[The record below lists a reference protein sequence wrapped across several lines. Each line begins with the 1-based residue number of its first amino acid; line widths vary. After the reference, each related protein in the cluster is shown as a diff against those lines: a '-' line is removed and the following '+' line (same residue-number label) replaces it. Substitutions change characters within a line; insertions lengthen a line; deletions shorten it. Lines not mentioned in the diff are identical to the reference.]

1 MAKKKVT
8 LYIDDTGIRLL
19 VTQDQ
24 RIKEWANLPLEP
36 GLVKNNVITNETEV
50 SARIRQLFK
59 IHKIKTKRVIVGI
72 SGLHCLSRPIILPQL
87 PKDML
92 DEVVPREAKRLLPVP
107 LESLYLSWSKI
118 PAPEG
123 KTQVFLMAV
132 PRNTVEAL
140 TKTLR
145 QAGLLPYFLGLKP
158 LLLTELTKNTSG
170 VIVDVQNSE
179 FDVVAV
185 SDGIP
190 QPVRTISFA
199 DEKLSWPQKLPIIV
213 NDTERTIAFFNTN
226 NPEKTLAANVPIFVS
241 GELTNNQELCQ
252 TLSEQTGHPVT
263 PLSSPLKHPGN
274 LVPGQYLVNIAL
286 ALYNIP
292 SGKKSISSE
301 INLNALPAIY
311 QPKDIALTRVLALP
325 TAVVLAGLLIAL
337 FVLIQNASTDV
348 TSIKNELRTTEQL
361 LQQKTLQKQELTGN
375 ISQLEK
381 QLSSINSTI
390 SQFTVAVGSLEKKTT
405 GLNSDLKVTMDT
417 LPAKVV
423 LKSITHNNSLMTV
436 VGRTPDEKQLLA
448 YVGNL
453 SDSRVF
459 ADITVSSVL
468 RNKDNTLDF
477 TLLGNHEGHNITAS
491 SFVIAIKNLPPDV
504 TLLQVSYSKGAMTIT
519 ANTSVQDSILSYI
532 KRLEETGRF
541 LDVSITNM
549 TRTDSGK
556 VEFVLILKTG
566 E

>member
-1 MAKKKVT
+1 MAKQKVS

-19 VTQDQ
+19 VTHAQ

-50 SARIRQLFK
+50 SARIRQLFN
-59 IHKIKTKRVIVGI
+59 IHKIKTKRVIVGT
-72 SGLHCLSRPIILPQL
+72 SGLHCLSRPILLPQL
-87 PKDML
+87 PDDMIN
-92 DEVVPREAKRLLPVP
+92 EVVPREAKRLLPVP
-107 LESLYLSWSKI
+107 SESLYLSWNKI

-132 PRNTVEAL
+132 PRNTVDAL
-140 TKTLR
+140 SRTLR
-145 QAGLLPYFLGLKP
+145 RAGLLPYFLGVKP
-158 LLLTELTKNTSG
+158 LFLTELTKG
-170 VIVDVQNSE
+170 RPGIIVDVQNSE
-179 FDVVAV
+179 FDVVVV

-199 DEKLSWPQKLPIIV
+199 DEELSWPQKLPIIV

-226 NPEKTLAANVPIFVS
+226 NPGKGLAPDVPIFVS
-241 GELTNNQELCQ
+241 GELTNHQELCQ
-252 TLSEQTGHPVT
+252 TLSQKTSHPVI
-263 PLSSPLKHPGN
+263 PLSSPLQHPDN
-274 LVPGQYLVNIAL
+274 FVPSQYIANIAL
-286 ALYNIP
+286 ALHKIP
-292 SGKKSISSE
+292 SGKKSVSSE

-311 QPKDIALTRVLALP
+311 QPKDISLTRVLALP
-325 TAVVLAGLLIAL
+325 AAVVLAGLLIAA
-337 FVLIQNASTDV
+337 FILIQIASKDV
-348 TSIKNELRTTEQL
+348 TSMKNELRTAEQI

-381 QLSSINSTI
+381 QLGTVNSAI

-405 GLNSDLKVTMDT
+405 GLNSDLKVTMNT
-417 LPAKVV
+417 LPATVV
-423 LKSITHNNSLMTV
+423 LKSITHDSTLITV

-453 SDSRVF
+453 SDSRIF
-459 ADITVSSVL
+459 ADVTVSSVL

-477 TLLGNHEGHNITAS
+477 TLLGSHEGHNIAAS
-491 SFVIAIKNLPPDV
+491 SFLTAIKNISPDV
-504 TLLQVSYSKGAMTIT
+504 TLLQVSYSKGSMTIM